1 MKKRYLIK
9 MWMEYRNISME
20 EMAMK
25 MNMDELSTSDLINK
39 LEDIYSNNL
48 NEAIDL
54 SPFMVDKVKKIA
66 KILDT
71 DESNLAHSPN
81 NAFFYNDV
89 IYYND
94 SKFYKHYGTR
104 INNYIDLRLPQIY
117 TTDHKFAIRLQRW
130 FKNHNIKNEIYAI
143 ITPTHIVK
151 KGCELFVIMY
161 ESAPLSLFT
170 QLKIRMSI
178 IHSDA
183 REKFRTG
190 HRYDGMSLINLQG
203 CDFDG
208 DVRSFHKSE
217 HRIL

>member
-9 MWMEYRNISME
+9 MWMEFRNISMKE
-20 EMAMK
+20 IAMK

-39 LEDIYSNNL
+39 LEEIFFVYSDG
-48 NEAIDL
+48 ETDL
-54 SPFMVDKVKKIA
+54 SSFMVDKVRKIA
-66 KILDT
+66 KILHTNENDLT
-71 DESNLAHSPN
+71 HNPN
-81 NAFFYNDV
+81 CAFLYNDV
-89 IYYND
+89 LYYKED
-94 SKFYKHYGTR
+94 KFCKHYGTCVE
-104 INNYIDLRLPQIY
+104 NYIDLKLPQIY

-178 IHSDA
+178 IHSDV
-183 REKFRTG
+183 RERFRTG
-190 HRYDGMSLINLQG
+190 HRYAGMRLINLQG

-208 DVRSFHKSE
+208 DVRSFYKSE
-217 HRIL
+217 HHIL